1 MLEEHRAVAVA
12 APQYMPNSSWRWK
25 TVSPLTK
32 KLETEKSWSRP
43 SANIGTSE
51 TSYGPTTDS
60 CYISLLVIPVSK
72 WPEILSKLHV
82 AHQGIERS
90 KRRARQVVFWPGISN
105 DITNTVRVCV
115 SCQEA
120 LPSLQREPLAHD
132 SLPTRIFEDV
142 SVDIFSFAGNHYFT
156 DADRLSGWPTV
167 HAVFNRD
174 YRTKDGTQILTR
186 NFVDLGGPVRMR
198 SYGGPQFDSA

>member
-132 SLPTRIFEDV
+132 SVIRGRLRGYFQLCRQSLLHRRRP
-142 SVDIFSFAGNHYFT
+142 SF
-156 DADRLSGWPTV
+156 
-167 HAVFNRD
+167 
-174 YRTKDGTQILTR
+174 
-186 NFVDLGGPVRMR
+186 
-198 SYGGPQFDSA
+198 